1 MERSSN
7 NYNSQIWDLEEELGI
22 EHYLQTKEQ
31 YIKQHSDKSIDELR
45 EKVLSLEKQ
54 VVESEVGVWKEVI
67 HEHFE
72 SCKREF
78 NIVPADTIYDNF
90 EFWVSKY
97 SRLIPTAWRDGIIG
111 EDDICYLLEKS
122 GDYFG
127 GYDAEDDLKEAWTQF
142 DAILEKVN

>member
-1 MERSSN
+1 MERSTIEH
-7 NYNSQIWDLEEELGI
+7 NSEIWDLEEELGI

-31 YIKQHSDKSIDELR
+31 YIKQHSDRSIDELK
-45 EKVLSLEKQ
+45 EKLFALKKQ
-54 VVESEVGVWKEVI
+54 IIESEVGCWSQVI

-78 NIVPADTIYDNF
+78 EIEPSNSIYGNF
-90 EFWVSKY
+90 EFWLSKY
-97 SRLIPTAWRDGIIG
+97 SRLIPTAWRDGIID

-127 GYDAEDDLKEAWTQF
+127 GYDAEDDLKEVWIPF
-142 DAILEKVN
+142 DAVLEKVN

>member
-1 MERSSN
+1 MERSVN
-7 NYNSQIWDLEEELGI
+7 EYNSQIWDLEEDIGV

-31 YIKQHSDKSIDELR
+31 YIKQHADKSIDELR
-45 EKVLSLEKQ
+45 EKLLSLEKKMI
-54 VVESEVGVWKEVI
+54 ESEVGVWKEVI

-78 NIVPADTIYDNF
+78 DIQPANTMYENL
-90 EFWVSKY
+90 EFWLSKY

-122 GDYFG
+122 GDYFA
-127 GYDAEDDLKEAWTQF
+127 GYDAEADLKEVWMPF
-142 DAILEKVN
+142 DAVLEKVN